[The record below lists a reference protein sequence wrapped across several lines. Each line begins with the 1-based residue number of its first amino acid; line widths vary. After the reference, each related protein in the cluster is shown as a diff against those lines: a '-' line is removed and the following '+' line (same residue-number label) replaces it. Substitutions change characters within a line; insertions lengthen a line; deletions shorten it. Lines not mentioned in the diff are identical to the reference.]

1 MSSEGCLRLSRSNI
15 IKFLQDISLHNKYAN
30 EHQSCL
36 PDIFNIIAE
45 ILHCAKMLS
54 VICCRSLQI
63 FLKVP
68 LSSVLCPQ
76 LCWLWLVIVRVNWL
90 TIYLSNLYHVVI
102 MTVPG
107 SCCLLNYCYE
117 PSFSLLISDP
127 CMNTRFAFL
136 GADFYEQFKCNKL
149 PGLPGP
155 DTRLGTLNISRI
167 TPGVVIFRP
176 LMSPRRG
183 SVMILRLMWTAL
195 PGSWRA
201 HELA

>member
-1 MSSEGCLRLSRSNI
+1 M
-15 IKFLQDISLHNKYAN
+15 
-30 EHQSCL
+30 
-36 PDIFNIIAE
+36 
-45 ILHCAKMLS
+45 
-54 VICCRSLQI
+54 
-63 FLKVP
+63 
-68 LSSVLCPQ
+68 
-76 LCWLWLVIVRVNWL
+76 IVRVNCL

-183 SVMILRLMWTAL
+183 SVMILSLVWTAWVL
-195 PGSWRA
+195 ASSRSGVPVVCAANCGGRRTATVDKGFWLKPEQRNGLSYRRLVSRCWMSGLLRA
-201 HELA
+201 EVILCH

>member
-1 MSSEGCLRLSRSNI
+1 
-15 IKFLQDISLHNKYAN
+15 
-30 EHQSCL
+30 
-36 PDIFNIIAE
+36 
-45 ILHCAKMLS
+45 
-54 VICCRSLQI
+54 
-63 FLKVP
+63 
-68 LSSVLCPQ
+68 
-76 LCWLWLVIVRVNWL
+76 
-90 TIYLSNLYHVVI
+90 
-102 MTVPG
+102 MTMPG

-183 SVMILRLMWTAL
+183 SVMILSGL
-195 PGSWRA
+195 PGSGERAVWPWRWIA
-201 HELA
+201 PRIAEQDARCELLYNLVETDSIADGDNLSRWRGFHETPDSEQKLDVWIVEVWGNFVSLTLKSCSSLQQRAGGGKWKVPGPGPGISLKINE

>member
-1 MSSEGCLRLSRSNI
+1 MLPEPTNISEG
-15 IKFLQDISLHNKYAN
+15 
-30 EHQSCL
+30 
-36 PDIFNIIAE
+36 P
-45 ILHCAKMLS
+45 
-54 VICCRSLQI
+54 
-63 FLKVP
+63 
-68 LSSVLCPQ
+68 SVLCPQ
-76 LCWLWLVIVRVNWL
+76 LCWLWLVIVRVNCL

-183 SVMILRLMWTAL
+183 SVMILSLVWTAWVL
-195 PGSWRA
+195 ASSRSGVPVVCAANCGGRRTATVDKGFWLKPEQRNGLSYRRLVSRCWMSGLLRA
-201 HELA
+201 EVILCH

>member
-1 MSSEGCLRLSRSNI
+1 MLPEPPNISEG
-15 IKFLQDISLHNKYAN
+15 
-30 EHQSCL
+30 
-36 PDIFNIIAE
+36 P
-45 ILHCAKMLS
+45 LS
-54 VICCRSLQI
+54 VRR
-63 FLKVP
+63 
-68 LSSVLCPQ
+68 
-76 LCWLWLVIVRVNWL
+76 LVIVRVNWL

-102 MTVPG
+102 TAMPG
-107 SCCLLNYCYE
+107 SWCLLNYCYE

-176 LMSPRRG
+176 LMSPWRG
-183 SVMILRLMWTAL
+183 SAMIILSDLAWTAW
-195 PGSWRA
+195 SWRA
-201 HELA
+201 RALPVTVICAANSGLRRFCSSLNWKQTLVFRDEKL